1 MCGMKFMFK
10 HFTTIYH
17 VPERRL
23 LQDGCSCQSRKCQ
36 ELVDPMSQGSIEVGD
51 KGSGKIFAFQA
62 QCESLWRLGLLKSFD
77 RGTITSCGHHPTP
90 CCSSSHPRHDSGSS
104 FPVCGSYQSPS

>member
-36 ELVDPMSQGSIEVGD
+36 ELVDPMSQAV
-51 KGSGKIFAFQA
+51 
-62 QCESLWRLGLLKSFD
+62 LRLGT
-77 RGTITSCGHHPTP
+77 RGVVRFLHFRLSVKV
-90 CCSSSHPRHDSGSS
+90 SGD
-104 FPVCGSYQSPS
+104 